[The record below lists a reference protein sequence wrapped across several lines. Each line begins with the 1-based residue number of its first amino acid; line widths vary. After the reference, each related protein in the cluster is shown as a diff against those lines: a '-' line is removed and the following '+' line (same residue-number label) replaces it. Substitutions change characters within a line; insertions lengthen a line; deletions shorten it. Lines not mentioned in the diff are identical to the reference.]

1 MSNRFKRTAS
11 RKPKGVWEKPVVQQL
26 QAGSAEVGTGT
37 VDDGDPG
44 TSLNN
49 S

>member
-1 MSNRFKRTAS
+1 MAKKVW
-11 RKPKGVWEKPVVQQL
+11 RKPEIKELK
-26 QAGSAEVGTGT
+26 AGAAEFNSGS

-44 TSLNN
+44 TALGN

>member
-1 MSNRFKRTAS
+1 MVKKTIKRKWQ
-11 RKPKGVWEKPVVQQL
+11 KPEVKSIA
-26 QAGSAEVGTGT
+26 AGSAEVGTGT

-44 TSLNN
+44 TALNN

>member
-1 MSNRFKRTAS
+1 MDKKVW
-11 RKPKGVWEKPVVQQL
+11 RKPEVKELK
-26 QAGSAEVGTGT
+26 AGSAEFNSGA

-44 TSLNN
+44 VALTN

>member
-1 MSNRFKRTAS
+1 VAKKVW
-11 RKPKGVWEKPVVQQL
+11 RKPEVKTL
-26 QAGSAEVGTGT
+26 RAGAAETNPGKI

-44 TSLNN
+44 TAINN

>member
-1 MSNRFKRTAS
+1 VAKKVW
-11 RKPKGVWEKPVVQQL
+11 RKPEVKSIV
-26 QAGSAEVGTGT
+26 AGSAEANTGA

-44 TSLNN
+44 TALNN

>member
-1 MSNRFKRTAS
+1 VKKTIKKEWQ
-11 RKPKGVWEKPVVQQL
+11 KPAVKSIP
-26 QAGSAEVGTGT
+26 AGAAEVGSGT

-44 TSLNN
+44 TALNN